1 MIHIVNKIL
10 SIFCEPE
17 YHNCL
22 LGVWGGNGIKFVSKL
37 FIIKHWT
44 DYQSVSVINLKK
56 KSHIHVFVIFHQRLI
71 IKKEKNFVIFDL
83 LTFSDSFDNN

>member
-1 MIHIVNKIL
+1 MEL
-10 SIFCEPE
+10 SLLA
-17 YHNCL
+17 NCL
-22 LGVWGGNGIKFVSKL
+22 L
-37 FIIKHWT
+37 
-44 DYQSVSVINLKK
+44 YQALNWLSVCVRYQFKK